1 MDRNIVLRC
10 SKKSILTVHLDQHE
24 PAKIVKCIEIPSGY
38 LTVCH
43 GKSPF
48 LIGKPCIS
56 MGHLYHGKL
65 LVITRGSR
73 ELTDVIDLMATLAFY
88 HDFAV
93 KDWGLS
99 CLQPLVINHG
109 CGKTNVHKT
118 VGDGQCPSISIHDQ
132 LRLLK
137 GIAWPLLAKQ
147 QNLGTPQLRGIS
159 VSNIAIGTNG
169 LDHPGPRSLSGHTM
183 RDTPLRLLKV
193 WLNLHRY

>member
-1 MDRNIVLRC
+1 MEN
-10 SKKSILTVHLDQHE
+10 
-24 PAKIVKCIEIPSGY
+24 P
-38 LTVCH
+38 
-43 GKSPF
+43 PF
-48 LIGKPCIS
+48 LIGKPSIS

-73 ELTDVIDLMATLAFY
+73 ELTDVIDLMATLAFD

-109 CGKTNVHKT
+109 RGKTNMHKT

-132 LRLLK
+132 LRLLEGIA

-147 QNLGTPQLRGIS
+147 QTLGTPRNYRGRSIGLRQSHRNQWVRPSRPQII
-159 VSNIAIGTNG
+159 VRPHYA
-169 LDHPGPRSLSGHTM
+169 
-183 RDTPLRLLKV
+183 RDTPCS
-193 WLNLHRY
+193 